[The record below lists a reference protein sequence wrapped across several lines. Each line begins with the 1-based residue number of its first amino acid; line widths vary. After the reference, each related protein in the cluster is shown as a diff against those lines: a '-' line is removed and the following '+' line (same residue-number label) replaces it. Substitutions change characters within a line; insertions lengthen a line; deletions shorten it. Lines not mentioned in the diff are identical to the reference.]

1 MLRFYNTLT
10 RQKDAFQPLKSGQ
23 VSLYTCGPTVY
34 KHPHIGNYRAY
45 IFEDL
50 LRRYLKYR
58 GYNVTQVMNL
68 TDVEDKIIRD
78 SQQAGMPLR
87 DFTSLY
93 TRTFF
98 EDLRTLNIE
107 PAEVY
112 PAATEH
118 LPEMVAL
125 IKKLQE
131 RGYTYTVDGS
141 IYYRIDRFPAYG
153 KLAHLDAD
161 TLQRGASG
169 RIDHDEYAKDD
180 VRDFALWKA
189 WTPEDG
195 DVYWDTELGKGR
207 PGWHIE
213 CSAMSMKYLGTHFD
227 MHTGG
232 EDNIFPH
239 HENEIAQSEAAT
251 GEPFVNYWLHCRHLL
266 VDNQKMSK
274 SLGNFYTL
282 RDLLEKGFKP
292 KGLRYALLSIH
303 YRQPLNFT
311 FAGLY
316 AAEQAVQRLTD
327 FMQHLQTAQGDGVD
341 VQPLVA
347 ETQQRFEEA
356 LDDDLNISGA
366 LGAIFEMVRE
376 VNRAIAQ
383 QQLSAAGAA
392 QVATWMHRFDTVLGL
407 LADEQTPLDH
417 EVEVLMEERQH
428 ARQSRDFARADA
440 LRAQLRERGYV
451 VEDTPQ
457 GARLKRL

>member
-10 RQKDAFQPLKSGQ
+10 RHKDAFHPLESGQ
-23 VSLYTCGPTVY
+23 VRMYTCGPTVY
-34 KHPHIGNYRAY
+34 NYPHIGNYRAY
-45 IFEDL
+45 MFEDL

-68 TDVEDKIIRD
+68 TDVEDKSIRD
-78 SQQAGMPLR
+78 SQKVGMSLR
-87 DFTSLY
+87 DFTALY
-93 TRTFF
+93 TKAFF
-98 EDLRTLNIE
+98 EDLQTLNIE
-107 PAEVY
+107 SAERY
-112 PAATEH
+112 PAATDH
-118 LPEMVAL
+118 IPEMVAL
-125 IKKLQE
+125 IKQLQE
-131 RGYTYTVDGS
+131 RGYTSSVDGS
-141 IYYRIDRFPAYG
+141 IYYRIDRYPDYG

-161 TLQRGASG
+161 ALQSRARGRVDS
-169 RIDHDEYAKDD
+169 DDYAKDD

-195 DVYWDTELGKGR
+195 AVYWETELGKGR

-213 CSAMSMKYLGTHFD
+213 CSAMAMKYLGRHFD
-227 MHTGG
+227 IHTGG

-266 VDNQKMSK
+266 VDNLKMSK

-282 RDLLEKGFKP
+282 RDLLEQGFKP
-292 KGLRYALLSIH
+292 KGIRYALLSIH

-311 FAGLY
+311 VEGLH
-316 AAEQAVQRLTD
+316 AADQAVQRLID
-327 FMQHLQTAQGDGVD
+327 FMQRLQTAQGEGFA
-341 VQPLVA
+341 VQPLLA

-383 QQLSAAGAA
+383 HQLSAAEAEH
-392 QVATWMHRFDTVLGL
+392 VTTFMCRLDTVLGL
-407 LADEQTPLDH
+407 LSAEQTPLDR
-417 EVEVLMEERQH
+417 EVESLMEERQQ
-428 ARQSRDFARADA
+428 ARQARDFARADA

-457 GARLKRL
+457 GPRLKRL

>member
-10 RQKDAFQPLKSGQ
+10 RHKDAFHPLESGQ
-23 VSLYTCGPTVY
+23 VCMYTCGPTVY
-34 KHPHIGNYRAY
+34 NYPHIGNYRAY
-45 IFEDL
+45 MFEDL

-68 TDVEDKIIRD
+68 TDVEDKSIRD
-78 SQQAGMPLR
+78 SQKVGMSLR
-87 DFTSLY
+87 DFTALY
-93 TRTFF
+93 TKAVF
-98 EDLRTLNIE
+98 EDLQTLNIE
-107 PAEVY
+107 SAERY
-112 PAATEH
+112 PAATDH
-118 LPEMVAL
+118 IPEMVAL
-125 IKKLQE
+125 IKQLQE
-131 RGYTYTVDGS
+131 RGYTSSVDGS
-141 IYYRIDRFPAYG
+141 IYYRIDRYPDYG

-161 TLQRGASG
+161 ALQNRASG
-169 RIDHDEYAKDD
+169 RVDSDDYAKDD

-195 DVYWDTELGKGR
+195 AVYWETELGKGR

-213 CSAMSMKYLGTHFD
+213 CSAMAMKYLGRHFD
-227 MHTGG
+227 IHTGG

-266 VDNQKMSK
+266 VDNLKMSK

-282 RDLLEKGFKP
+282 RDLLEQGFKP
-292 KGLRYALLSIH
+292 KGIRYALLSIH

-311 FAGLY
+311 VEGLH
-316 AAEQAVQRLTD
+316 AADQAVQRLID
-327 FMQHLQTAQGDGVD
+327 FMQRLQTAQGEGFA
-341 VQPLVA
+341 VQPLLA

-383 QQLSAAGAA
+383 HQLSAAEAER
-392 QVATWMHRFDTVLGL
+392 VTTFMYRLDTVLGL
-407 LADEQTPLDH
+407 LSEEQTPLDR
-417 EVEVLMEERQH
+417 EVESLMEERQQ
-428 ARQSRDFARADA
+428 ARQARDFARADA

-457 GARLKRL
+457 GPRLKRL

>member
-10 RQKDAFQPLKSGQ
+10 RQKDAFQPRKPGH

-34 KHPHIGNYRAY
+34 NHPHIGNYRAY

-58 GYNVTQVMNL
+58 GYTVTQVMNL

-112 PAATEH
+112 PAATDH

-169 RIDHDEYAKDD
+169 RIDNDEYAKDD

-189 WTPEDG
+189 WTPDDG

-227 MHTGG
+227 VHTGG

-311 FAGLY
+311 FEGLH

-327 FMQHLQTAQGDGVD
+327 FMQHLQTVQGDGVD
-341 VQPLVA
+341 VQPLVT
-347 ETQQRFEEA
+347 ETQQRYEEA

-376 VNRAIAQ
+376 VNRAMAQ
-383 QQLSAAGAA
+383 QQLSGAGAA
-392 QVATWMHRFDTVLGL
+392 QVAALMRRFDAVLGL
-407 LADEQTPLDH
+407 LADEQTPHDH

-440 LRAQLRERGYV
+440 LRVQLRERGYV

>member
-1 MLRFYNTLT
+1 MVTLI
-10 RQKDAFQPLKSGQ
+10 Q
-23 VSLYTCGPTVY
+23 
-34 KHPHIGNYRAY
+34 
-45 IFEDL
+45 
-50 LRRYLKYR
+50 
-58 GYNVTQVMNL
+58 
-68 TDVEDKIIRD
+68 
-78 SQQAGMPLR
+78 
-87 DFTSLY
+87 
-93 TRTFF
+93 
-98 EDLRTLNIE
+98 
-107 PAEVY
+107 
-112 PAATEH
+112 
-118 LPEMVAL
+118 
-125 IKKLQE
+125 KLQE

-169 RIDHDEYAKDD
+169 RIDNDEYAKEDM
-180 VRDFALWKA
+180 RDFALWKA

-195 DVYWDTELGKGR
+195 DVYWNTELGKGR

-213 CSAMSMKYLGTHFD
+213 CSAMSMKYLGSHFD

-303 YRQPLNFT
+303 YRQSLNFT

-327 FMQHLQTAQGDGVD
+327 FMQHLQTAQGDGFD
-341 VQPLVA
+341 VQPLVV

-366 LGAIFEMVRE
+366 LGAIFEMVRV
-376 VNRAIAQ
+376 VNRAMAQ
-383 QQLSAAGAA
+383 RQLSAAGAA
-392 QVATWMHRFDTVLGL
+392 QVVTWMHRFDAVLGL
-407 LADEQTPLDH
+407 LADEQTSLDH
-417 EVEVLMEERQH
+417 EVEALMDERQR

-457 GARLKRL
+457 GARLKQL

>member
-10 RQKDAFQPLKSGQ
+10 RHKDAFHPLEPGQ
-23 VSLYTCGPTVY
+23 VRMYTCGPTVY
-34 KHPHIGNYRAY
+34 NYPHIGNYRAY
-45 IFEDL
+45 MFEDL

-68 TDVEDKIIRD
+68 TDVEDKSIRD
-78 SQQAGMPLR
+78 SQKVGMSLR
-87 DFTSLY
+87 DFTALY
-93 TRTFF
+93 SKAFF
-98 EDLRTLNIE
+98 EDLQTLNIE
-107 PAEVY
+107 SAERY
-112 PAATEH
+112 PTATDH
-118 LPEMVAL
+118 IPEMVAL
-125 IKKLQE
+125 IKQLQE
-131 RGYTYTVDGS
+131 RGYTYSVDGS
-141 IYYRIDRFPAYG
+141 IYYRIDRYPDYG

-161 TLQRGASG
+161 ALQSRTSG
-169 RIDHDEYAKDD
+169 RVDSDEYAKDD

-189 WTPEDG
+189 WMPEDG
-195 DVYWDTELGKGR
+195 DVYWETELGKGR

-213 CSAMSMKYLGTHFD
+213 CSAMAMKYLGRHFD
-227 MHTGG
+227 IHTGG

-266 VDNQKMSK
+266 VDNLKMSK

-282 RDLLEKGFKP
+282 RDLLEQGFKP
-292 KGLRYALLSIH
+292 RGIRYALLSIH

-311 FAGLY
+311 VEGLH
-316 AAEQAVQRLTD
+316 AADQAVQRLID
-327 FMQHLQTAQGDGVD
+327 FMQRLQTAQGEGFA
-341 VQPLVA
+341 VQPLLA

-383 QQLSAAGAA
+383 HQLSAAEAER
-392 QVATWMHRFDTVLGL
+392 VTTFMYRLDTVLGL
-407 LADEQTPLDH
+407 LSAEQTPLDR
-417 EVEVLMEERQH
+417 EVERLMEERQQ
-428 ARQSRDFARADA
+428 ARQARDFARADA

-457 GARLKRL
+457 GPRLKRL

>member
-1 MLRFYNTLT
+1 
-10 RQKDAFQPLKSGQ
+10 
-23 VSLYTCGPTVY
+23 
-34 KHPHIGNYRAY
+34 
-45 IFEDL
+45 
-50 LRRYLKYR
+50 
-58 GYNVTQVMNL
+58 
-68 TDVEDKIIRD
+68 
-78 SQQAGMPLR
+78 
-87 DFTSLY
+87 
-93 TRTFF
+93 
-98 EDLRTLNIE
+98 
-107 PAEVY
+107 
-112 PAATEH
+112 
-118 LPEMVAL
+118 MVAL

-153 KLAHLDAD
+153 KLARLDAD

-169 RIDHDEYAKDD
+169 RIDNDEYAKDD

-227 MHTGG
+227 VHTGG

-311 FAGLY
+311 FEGLH

-327 FMQHLQTAQGDGVD
+327 FMQHLQTVQGDGVD
-341 VQPLVA
+341 VQPLVT
-347 ETQQRFEEA
+347 ETQQRYEEA

-376 VNRAIAQ
+376 VNRAMAQ
-383 QQLSAAGAA
+383 QQLSGAGAA
-392 QVATWMHRFDTVLGL
+392 QVAALMRRFDAVLGL
-407 LADEQTPLDH
+407 LADEQTPHDH
-417 EVEVLMEERQH
+417 EVEVLREERQH

-440 LRAQLRERGYV
+440 LRVQLRERGYV